1 VTIDLISPDASFP
14 ESGQDIAAE
23 NSPVEE
29 EKEEDYINI
38 EDILT
43 SLSPVNSRK
52 TGGNLKNKPPVVS
65 RS

>member
-1 VTIDLISPDASFP
+1 MLAFQKVDRIH
-14 ESGQDIAAE
+14 IAAE

-29 EKEEDYINI
+29 EKEEDYIDI
-38 EDILT
+38 EDIFA

-52 TGGNLKNKPPVVS
+52 TGGNLKNKPPVVG